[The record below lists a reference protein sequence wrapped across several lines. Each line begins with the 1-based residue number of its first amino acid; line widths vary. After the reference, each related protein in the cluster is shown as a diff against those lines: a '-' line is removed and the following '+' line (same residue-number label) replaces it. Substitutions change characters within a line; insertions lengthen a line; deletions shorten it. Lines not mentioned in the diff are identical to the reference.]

1 MSSLGRWATVG
12 DSGEDRFDPVE
23 PIPPGD
29 KEAAFRFA
37 QELAAELVDLIE
49 PVNPR
54 ADEYAEEHLEEEAQA
69 RAGSFI
75 VAWRICLIA
84 DDCKACKEAR
94 ERLEEMIRND
104 SDPRNHRAL
113 NIILIDLGEEGL
125 EVPERLNER
134 LRFCLRVG
142 LSPPPS
148 TGKRGKT
155 NPEGAVRLKDWH
167 QNVVNIVGYMEK
179 HPTLRAAGIKAT
191 RNDASP
197 PCSICDALGEALSQ
211 AGQHVDFD
219 GVRRIWKKHRGLLK
233 EGHCLPLQL
242 TQPLRGSKYLDLI
255 AHDIADHEW
264 ACSVFQANP
273 EYRT

>member
-1 MSSLGRWATVG
+1 
-12 DSGEDRFDPVE
+12 
-23 PIPPGD
+23 
-29 KEAAFRFA
+29 
-37 QELAAELVDLIE
+37 
-49 PVNPR
+49 
-54 ADEYAEEHLEEEAQA
+54 
-69 RAGSFI
+69 
-75 VAWRICLIA
+75 
-84 DDCKACKEAR
+84 
-94 ERLEEMIRND
+94 MISND

-125 EVPERLNER
+125 EVPERLNEW
-134 LRFCLRVG
+134 LRFRLRVG
-142 LSPPPS
+142 VSPPPS

-155 NPEGAVRLKDWH
+155 SPEGAVRLKDWH

-179 HPTLRAAGIKAT
+179 HPTLRAAGIRAT

-197 PCSICDALGEALSQ
+197 PYSICDALGEALSQ

-233 EGHCLPLQL
+233 EDTVSASTDAASPWI
-242 TQPLRGSKYLDLI
+242 KYLDLI

-264 ACSVFQANP
+264 ACSAFQTNP